1 MRRKNSQPLPYAE
14 RLSIAATA
22 SLVTAVAEAADRT
35 MTSMNAYCRGAILEA
50 LERDGVEVGEE
61 VQHRAG

>member
-22 SLVTAVAEAADRT
+22 ALVTAVAEAADRT
-35 MTSMNAYCRGAILEA
+35 MTSMNSYCRTAILA
-50 LERDGVEVGEE
+50 QLAKDGVKLE
-61 VQHRAG
+61 QNR